1 MKRDIMT
8 KLLASD
14 IIQTAEIHRNQ
25 LAGADFLSSCSK
37 DFISY
42 FYSQYSDDESNKLLI
57 VKEEDQ
63 VAGFVFLSLAKN
75 KLFGD
80 FVKRNLTKILL
91 TPSALFSLFRTV
103 LLKSR
108 TTLKHKYDVDI
119 VYIAVGKKFQ
129 SKGYAIKLLSKVEEY
144 LKAHLIST
152 YYLQVFKDNHRAFAF
167 YEKYGFET
175 IEEYIAR
182 GRIKL
187 LMRKDI

>member
-1 MKRDIMT
+1 MKRDIMN
-8 KLLASD
+8 KLS
-14 IIQTAEIHRNQ
+14 TAEIFQAAEIHKKE
-25 LAGADFLSSCSK
+25 LGGADFLSSCSK

-57 VKEEDQ
+57 VKDEDQ

-75 KLFGD
+75 RLFGD
-80 FVKRNLTKILL
+80 FLKRNLTKILL

-129 SKGYAIKLLSKVEEY
+129 SKGYARKLLGKVEEH

-152 YYLQVFKDNHRAFAF
+152 YCLQVFKDNNRAVAF

-175 IEEYIAR
+175 IEEYSAR

-187 LMRKDI
+187 LMRKNI